1 MVQYTRILIS
11 CILKINILW
20 HFIWV
25 DFSREEILRSEEPF
39 FYLSIICHPRNG
51 LWFSESFF
59 VNIQKWKCL
68 LDQHRTLL
76 HCKILNICLWKCLRE
91 RFFKCSRS
99 SYYALQN
106 YSASYLFLK
115 YTFCDFRLRLHICLG
130 CTSKSD
136 RQIKVGLIAT
146 PHH

>member
-91 RFFKCSRS
+91 RFIS
-99 SYYALQN
+99 ALGP
-106 YSASYLFLK
+106 LIMPCK
-115 YTFCDFRLRLHICLG
+115 ITVLHICFLNIHSV
-130 CTSKSD
+130 TSDSGSIFVWAVPAS
-136 RQIKVGLIAT
+136 QIGK
-146 PHH
+146 